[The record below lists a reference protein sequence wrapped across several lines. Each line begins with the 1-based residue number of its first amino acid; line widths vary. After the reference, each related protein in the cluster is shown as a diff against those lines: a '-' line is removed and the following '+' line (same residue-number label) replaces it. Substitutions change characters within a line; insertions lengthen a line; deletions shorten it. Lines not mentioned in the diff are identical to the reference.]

1 MPSKTAQ
8 TAKTATAKT
17 AKTTKTTKTATA
29 QAAQAALFDPSQY
42 NAIAT
47 EPIREIPLTEID
59 PDPNN
64 PAQYSEKYSQLI
76 GQDINVEDE
85 EVEKLVEKI
94 KANGY
99 DTSAPIIVRPKNGRF
114 MLARGHHTFV
124 ALWVLEKV
132 FAPCIVREMT
142 DFEAEVALLTL
153 QGRKVPDWYA
163 LKVVCHLLESSD
175 VKTVSSSTSIDPQSI
190 TNWRI
195 SYKFINRL
203 VAEIPDVYPSFQKAV
218 RVKDDSQ
225 NRDKRFSIYE
235 AREIG
240 QLPED
245 DQVWF
250 AKSRLADPMFQ
261 AKQVKLIRLLK
272 ETRKIIEVTRWKS
285 WMQWEQ
291 VRVEIYK
298 EFSNSSRDES
308 ELAESI
314 PELLKIAEAHYND
327 NRLPVSKDY
336 YEVSKKPKKK
346 TGYPKEEFLRDL
358 VELSAQEESWNE
370 VQISIS
376 FKRIVDYY
384 STIEQRYLKHL
395 EQQAAEDIAKRQ
407 QIIAVNPQAAI
418 DDSDPMLDLKVH
430 PITGQIE
437 FGDDSP
443 RADLEKRRQILEEY
457 TPRVFKDDLTSY
469 SQSSK
474 ETYSVILTRI
484 STEDAVIDE
493 FFDHCDRIRE
503 MLTEDGI
510 CVIVCPSDLSYSIIE
525 ELEKHVSS
533 LERLHV
539 RPIDKKPLSKY
550 AKPVVTITK
559 TSSASPFIRPQECDH
574 LLVFTRESNTPMRE
588 YGLQV
593 SERSDIYQSQS
604 IVNIF
609 CNGQERFLDPFCT
622 NGLIPHAAKSCG
634 IKCDYLVSN
643 ELTFERIVKVAESA
657 TLPSRMFDGC

>member
-1 MPSKTAQ
+1 MPSQ
-8 TAKTATAKT
+8 TAKTAQVVKTAQVAKTAKT
-17 AKTTKTTKTATA
+17 AKTVKTTKTAQT
-29 QAAQAALFDPSQY
+29 ALFDPSQY
-42 NAIAT
+42 NAIDT
-47 EPIREIPLTEID
+47 EPIRKIPLGEID

-64 PAQYSEKYSQLI
+64 PAQYSEKYSKLI
-76 GQDINVEDE
+76 GQDINVEDD

-94 KANGY
+94 RTNGY
-99 DTSAPIIVRPKNGRF
+99 DTSAPIIVRPINGRF
-114 MLARGHHTFV
+114 TLVRGHHTFV
-124 ALWVLEKV
+124 ALWVLVNE

-142 DFEAEVALLTL
+142 SFEAEVALLTL

-163 LKVVCHLLESSD
+163 LRVVCHLLETSD
-175 VKTVSSSTSIDPQSI
+175 VKTVASSTSIDPQSI

-203 VAEIPDVYPSFQKAV
+203 VAEMSDIYPSFQKAV

-240 QLPED
+240 QLPEN

-250 AKSRLADPMFQ
+250 AKSRLEDPMLQ

-272 ETRKIIEVTRWKS
+272 ETRKTIEGTRWKP

-298 EFSNSSRDES
+298 EFSNSLRDES

-336 YEVSKKPKKK
+336 YEVGKKAKKK
-346 TGYPKEEFLRDL
+346 TGYPKEEFLNAL

-370 VQISIS
+370 VQINTS
-376 FKRIVDYY
+376 FRRIVDYY
-384 STIEQRYLKHL
+384 STIEQRYFKFL
-395 EQQAAEDIAKRQ
+395 EQQAAEDIAKKQ
-407 QIIAVNPQAAI
+407 EILLVNPKAEI
-418 DDSDPMLDLKVH
+418 DDPMLDIKVD
-430 PITGQIE
+430 PITGQLA

-457 TPRVFKDDLTSY
+457 TPRAFKDDLTSY
-469 SQSSK
+469 SQSTK

-484 STEDAVIDE
+484 STEDNVVDE
-493 FFDHCDRIRE
+493 FFDHCDRIRD

-510 CVIVCPSDLSYSIIE
+510 CVIVCPSDLSYAIIE
-525 ELEKHVSS
+525 ELEKHVRT
-533 LERLHV
+533 LERLYL
-539 RPIDKKPLSKY
+539 RAIDKKPLSKY

-559 TSSASPFIRPQECDH
+559 ISSASPFIRSQECDH
-574 LLVFTRESNTPMRE
+574 LLVFTRENNTPMRE

-593 SERSDIYQSQS
+593 SERSDMYQSQS

-643 ELTFERIVKVAESA
+643 QEMFERIVKVAESA
-657 TLPSRMFDGC
+657 TLPSRMFDSC